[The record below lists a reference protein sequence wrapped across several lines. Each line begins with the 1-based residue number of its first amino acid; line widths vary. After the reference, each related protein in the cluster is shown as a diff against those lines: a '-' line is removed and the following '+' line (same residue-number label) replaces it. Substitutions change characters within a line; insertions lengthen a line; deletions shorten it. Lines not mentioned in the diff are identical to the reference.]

1 MKKLVLVIFTV
12 ASLIGSLLFVL
23 TSCNTPIEAQD
34 IIEPSSVTVDDLTAI
49 LEGMPLS
56 DVKEAILKVDPNV
69 RSLIGVHALNS
80 LPSEIAF
87 DAGKLLNGEVREG
100 ATSVSLDDFLKVYL
114 NDLSGVDPEVQA
126 LIGVRTLNSLNDVSD
141 ELAFDNGKSLK
152 GKVRDG
158 AASALLDE
166 LVNAC
171 LVEVPHLITPDITD
185 EQVEEFVNSLCFT
198 DMRRKFRELNQLYSI
213 MLEEAL
219 SKQYTLPPL
228 E

>member
-1 MKKLVLVIFTV
+1 MKKLTLVIFTV

-34 IIEPSSVTVDDLTAI
+34 IIEPSTVTVNDLTAI

-56 DVKEAILKVDPNV
+56 DVKEAILKVDPEV
-69 RSLIGVHALNS
+69 RS
-80 LPSEIAF
+80 
-87 DAGKLLNGEVREG
+87 
-100 ATSVSLDDFLKVYL
+100 
-114 NDLSGVDPEVQA
+114 

-141 ELAFDNGKSLK
+141 ELAFDNGKALK

-171 LVEVPHLITPDITD
+171 LVEVPHLITSDITD
-185 EQVEEFVNSLCFT
+185 EEMEEFVNSSCFT
-198 DMRRKFRELNQLYSI
+198 DMRRKLKELNQLYAI

-228 E
+228 Q

>member
-1 MKKLVLVIFTV
+1 MTCPMN
-12 ASLIGSLLFVL
+12 SLL
-23 TSCNTPIEAQD
+23 
-34 IIEPSSVTVDDLTAI
+34 
-49 LEGMPLS
+49 M
-56 DVKEAILKVDPNV
+56 KV
-69 RSLIGVHALNS
+69 GHLN
-80 LPSEIAF
+80 
-87 DAGKLLNGEVREG
+87 
-100 ATSVSLDDFLKVYL
+100 
-114 NDLSGVDPEVQA
+114 
-126 LIGVRTLNSLNDVSD
+126 
-141 ELAFDNGKSLK
+141 

-185 EQVEEFVNSLCFT
+185 EQVAEFLNSTCFT

-228 E
+228 N